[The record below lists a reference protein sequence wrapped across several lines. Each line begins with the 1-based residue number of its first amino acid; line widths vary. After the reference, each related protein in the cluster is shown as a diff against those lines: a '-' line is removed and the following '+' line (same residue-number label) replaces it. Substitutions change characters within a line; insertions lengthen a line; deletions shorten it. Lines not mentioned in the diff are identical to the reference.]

1 MSRKGDN
8 AETKRRSRAR
18 ARKGEPTVR
27 QKAVGWYKTLPAVK
41 QQELAEKYLKEYY
54 PLLEIYTKKYLGEK
68 RGNFYYLSSAAFLQR
83 AAEIIAAL
91 QSRCWET
98 FLVVF
103 HKLSQGE
110 LMNQEEADK
119 YFWQCYYA
127 ARSEEIKN
135 LITELEGV
143 RIGETEAQT
152 TEENQEEENQI
163 KIYSNVS
170 GIALLP
176 YEFEAVESEAEFK
189 RRCWA
194 QLLNEIQDTDI
205 RQYLGW
211 VQQGCIEEPVGER
224 AKALSKG
231 REKLA
236 RRYNVALHTLPKVK

>member
-8 AETKRRSRAR
+8 HKAEKKTKRARIR

-27 QKAVGWYKTLPAVK
+27 QKAVGWYRTLPAGK
-41 QQELAEKYLKEYY
+41 QQELAEKYLQEYY

-68 RGNFYYLSSAAFLQR
+68 RGNFYYLPKVVFLQK
-83 AAEIIAAL
+83 AAELITVL

-98 FLVVF
+98 FLVAF
-103 HKLSQGE
+103 HKLAKGE
-110 LMNQEEADK
+110 LNSEEADK

-127 ARSEEIKN
+127 ARNEEIKN
-135 LITELEGV
+135 FIAEFKGIQIE
-143 RIGETEAQT
+143 EKQDEESQ
-152 TEENQEEENQI
+152 ENQQI
-163 KIYSNVS
+163 EIHTDVS
-170 GIALLP
+170 GGTVLLP

-194 QLLNEIQDTDI
+194 QLLNEIRDTDI

>member
-1 MSRKGDN
+1 MSRRK
-8 AETKRRSRAR
+8 EKRRTRAH
-18 ARKGEPTVR
+18 KGELTVR
-27 QKAVGWYKTLPAVK
+27 QKAALWYENLPAGK
-41 QQELAEKYLKEYY
+41 QQELEKKYLEEYF
-54 PLLEIYTKKYLGEK
+54 PLLEIYTKKFLRDR
-68 RGNFYYLSSAAFLQR
+68 RGNFYYLSQTVFLQK
-83 AAEIIAAL
+83 AAELITVL

-98 FLVVF
+98 FLVAF
-103 HKLSQGE
+103 HKLAKGE
-110 LMNQEEADK
+110 LNSKEADK

-127 ARSEEIKN
+127 ARNEEIKN
-135 LITELEGV
+135 LITELGGI
-143 RIGETEAQT
+143 RIVSLEEKQN
-152 TEENQEEENQI
+152 EESQENQQI
-163 KIYSNVS
+163 EIYTDVS
-170 GIALLP
+170 GGTVLLP